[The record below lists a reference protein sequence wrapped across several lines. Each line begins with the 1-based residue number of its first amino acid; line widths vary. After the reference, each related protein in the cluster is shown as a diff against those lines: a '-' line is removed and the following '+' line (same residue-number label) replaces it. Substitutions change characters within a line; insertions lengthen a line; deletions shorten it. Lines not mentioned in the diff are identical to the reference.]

1 MKWLVHDP
9 KKALKTALL
18 IVPVFESIAVPKLP
32 KELSSIAPTLELLW
46 KRKELSGKKGELV
59 SIPLHDVS
67 IERVMVVGLGPTKE
81 LSDRNLQNALG
92 AAFKNVGSKPID
104 ECALFVPAI
113 PRRTP
118 RVLAS
123 LLGIATHRALYHFKQ
138 YKGTRVEQKQTAKK
152 PEDPKHEIQS
162 IALVG
167 IATREIKSWIS
178 TLGEIETLAPFLK
191 AQRDWGNMPANEC
204 TPEFL
209 ATKSLERAK
218 TIKGL
223 VVTVLDKQQIKDHKM
238 GGIYAVSRGAFEH
251 PRFIIAEYWG
261 NNKKTKPFVF
271 VGKGITFDSGGISLK
286 PGDKMHEMKFD
297 MLGAASVIN
306 AVSAIAAL
314 KLPVNVVALAPCT
327 ENIPGAEAYKPGDVI
342 KTMDGSTIE
351 VLNTDAEGR
360 VILSDALSYAHR
372 YQPSAVIDLATLT
385 GAAVVVLGHEGTPMV
400 GNNEGVMEMLQKASL
415 LTQDRLWP
423 LPLWEEYKEAVKSD
437 VADLRNI
444 TDGFGAGTIT
454 AAAFLEHFARPLP
467 WAHLDIA
474 GTGWN
479 TGPKPWMIA
488 GATDIGVQLLVEV
501 AKQWKPIARP
511 KS

>member
-1 MKWLVHDP
+1 MKWLFHDTRTP
-9 KKALKTALL
+9 LKTSLL
-18 IVPVFESIAVPKLP
+18 ILPVLEGATTPKLP
-32 KELSSIAPTLELLW
+32 KELSSITPILELLW
-46 KRKELSGKKGELV
+46 KRNEVTGKKGELV
-59 SIPLHDVS
+59 NMPLSHESIQRL
-67 IERVMVVGLGPTKE
+67 MVVGLGSSKD
-81 LSDRNLQNALG
+81 LSDRTLQQSVG
-92 AAFKNVGSKPID
+92 IAFKLAGAKAID
-104 ECALFVPAI
+104 DCALVVPTAL
-113 PRRTP
+113 RRTP
-118 RVLAS
+118 RVLAT
-123 LLGIATHRALYHFKQ
+123 LLSVAAHRALYHFKQ
-138 YKGTRVEQKQTAKK
+138 YKGLREQEKRSTKK
-152 PEDPKHEIQS
+152 SQEPTHEIQTVT
-162 IALVG
+162 LVG
-167 IATREIKSWIS
+167 VESRDQKSWTT
-178 TLGEIETLAPFLK
+178 TLNEIEILAPFLK
-191 AQRDWGNMPANEC
+191 AQRDWGNMPANVC
-204 TPEFL
+204 TPEFI
-209 ATKSLERAK
+209 AARTLERSK

-223 VVTVLDKQQIKDHKM
+223 SVTVLNKEEIKEQKM

-261 NNKKTKPFVF
+261 NNKKAKPFVF

-297 MLGAASVIN
+297 MLGAAAVIN

-327 ENIPGAEAYKPGDVI
+327 ENIPGAEAYKPGDII

-385 GAAVVVLGHEGTPMV
+385 GAAIVILGHEGTPMV
-400 GNNEGVMEMLQKASL
+400 GNDQRVMDILQKASL
-415 LTQDRLWP
+415 MTQDRLWP

-454 AAAFLEHFARPLP
+454 GGAFLEHFVRPLP

-479 TGPKPWMIA
+479 TGAKPWMIA
-488 GATDIGVQLLVEV
+488 GATDVGVQLLVEV
-501 AKQWKPIARP
+501 AKQWKAV
-511 KS
+511 KKTGK